1 VSRIRWAPQPV
12 RASGVPCPVWPVH
25 DDDILTASISIGRSG
40 RPVSRVPYPLGAGG
54 QVLAG
59 CRVHAGCPVRPG
71 ILHACSVRYG
81 QAHSVRYGRAYSVRK
96 RCTLKYGCLYRE
108 VALYTETRGVYSC
121 ALCWWRHRMAG
132 APASSGTGR
141 LFVCAL
147 LSCEPMDHIL
157 LNTGPCALC
166 SRVRSASIRVRS
178 AFSLNLY
185 SSSIHT
191 RC

>member
-1 VSRIRWAPQPV
+1 MSRIRWAPQPV

-59 CRVHAGCPVRPG
+59 CRVHAGCPVRPC
-71 ILHACSVRYG
+71 ILHAHSVRYG
-81 QAHSVRYGRAYSVRK
+81 QAHSVRK

-141 LFVCAL
+141 LSVCAL
-147 LSCEPMDHIL
+147 LSCAL
-157 LNTGPCALC
+157 CVYSCALC
-166 SRVRSASIRVRS
+166 VFTESI
-178 AFSLNLY
+178 LEQHTY
-185 SSSIHT
+185 SVLA
-191 RC
+191 